1 MTDNTSSAAAN
12 GVDSTNSL
20 MYEGLGHVVRA
31 LHDALTWVGAD
42 NALADASNEFPS
54 ARERLLH
61 VATMTERAAN
71 TVLNKVDE
79 ASPLQQNM
87 EASAKALAKQW
98 EGVQTHGLSPE
109 MQALV
114 QQTQAFLSDTQFR
127 TQATSAALSEIM
139 MAQDFQ
145 DLTGQLIKKV
155 ATLIE
160 RTETDLIK
168 LLISGAPEG
177 KIASLK
183 KEEELAGPGAV
194 GSIRMAQNDVDAML
208 ADLGF

>member
-1 MTDNTSSAAAN
+1 MTENSTPSQDSSATQ
-12 GVDSTNSL
+12 SNSL

-79 ASPLQQNM
+79 AAPLQQSI
-87 EASAKALAKQW
+87 EASAKALSKQW
-98 EGVQTHGLSPE
+98 EGVSVSGLSPE
-109 MQALV
+109 LQALA
-114 QQTQAFLSDTQFR
+114 QQTQKFIADTQAG

-160 RTETDLIK
+160 RTETDLLN

-177 KIASLK
+177 KVASLK
-183 KEEELAGPGAV
+183 KEEELAGPGAI
-194 GSIRMAQNDVDAML
+194 GSVRMAQDDVDAML